1 MFVPSMEELILS
13 GAVEVSG
20 IDEESGEFLYSFT
33 DKLAEVMP
41 ELFANKVAFI
51 QEQLMFFYEAGMV
64 DIQNPLSPNPIF
76 ALTEL
81 AFDPELIQGLPP
93 EKRKALEEIKK
104 IFER

>member
-20 IDEESGEFLYSFT
+20 IDNESGEFLYSFT
-33 DKLAEVMP
+33 EKLQEVMP
-41 ELFANKVAFI
+41 DLFANKVAFI
-51 QEQLMFFYEAGMV
+51 QEQLMYFFEVGMV

-81 AFDPELIQGLPP
+81 AFDKDLVKNLPP
-93 EKRKALEEIKK
+93 EKQKSLEEIKK

>member
-33 DKLAEVMP
+33 EKLQEVMP
-41 ELFANKVAFI
+41 DLFANKVAFI
-51 QEQLMFFYEAGMV
+51 QEQLMYFFEVGMV

-81 AFDPELIQGLPP
+81 AFDQDLIKNLSP
-93 EKRKALEEIKK
+93 EKQRSLEEIKK

>member
-33 DKLAEVMP
+33 EKLSEVMP

-51 QEQLMFFYEAGMV
+51 QEQLMFFYEVGMV

-81 AFDPELIQGLPP
+81 AFDPELVAGLPS